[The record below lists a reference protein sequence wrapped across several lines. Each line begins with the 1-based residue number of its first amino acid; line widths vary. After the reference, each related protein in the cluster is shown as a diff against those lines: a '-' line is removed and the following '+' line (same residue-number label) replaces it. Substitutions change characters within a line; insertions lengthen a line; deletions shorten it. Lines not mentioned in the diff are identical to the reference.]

1 MDRVGPPVAPQ
12 ASCRVFFLV
21 PIEVGGEGEKER
33 ARTLQ
38 ANRPIRNRSCD
49 RKAEGK
55 DEH

>member
-1 MDRVGPPVAPQ
+1 VDRVAPPPWPR
-12 ASCRVFFLV
+12 RVLFLV